1 MSDPIPPGP
10 TARQVSGIDPEG
22 RFILS
27 VLVKR
32 TYRISP
38 SGQCERASEDR
49 PLVIVPELD
58 PERPGLFLRDS
69 DLYPV
74 KLRTDVIVQ
83 GHAYAPA
90 KAPSFEASLTIGAVT
105 KKMLVLG
112 DRRASL
118 SPAGE
123 IVFTAPEPV
132 DTVALGYERA
142 YGGADAIACAKHGN
156 PLEGLAP
163 YVPELPGLPRIN
175 PYAYARNPSG
185 VGFLL
190 DPTRA
195 AVEALTL
202 PNLEDPDDRLTPDRL
217 AVGTL
222 ERWPGQPLPAA
233 PGWVSY
239 AWFPRIAYLGFVPAR
254 EHLDRP
260 LPEIALGALP
270 PGILDVAPG
279 QQQLDLGVCNGAP
292 AGLQLP
298 YLRGD
303 EEIVLTHLSRQ
314 APTLRLKLP
323 GDRPKIWT
331 DGRKGKRGETE
342 PVMHTLLIEPDE
354 ERLSIVWRGSCTAL
368 RPYYQD
374 ELAKMPFWIEG

>member
-1 MSDPIPPGP
+1 VSDPTAPGP
-10 TARQVSGIDPEG
+10 SERQVSGFDPEG
-22 RFILS
+22 RYILS

-32 TYRISP
+32 TYRISA
-38 SGQCERASEDR
+38 SGRCERASEDL

-58 PERPGLFLRDS
+58 PARPGLFVHDS

-83 GHAYAPA
+83 GHAYAPT
-90 KAPSFEASLTIGAVT
+90 KATSFEASLAIGAVT
-105 KKMLVLG
+105 KQMLVVG

-123 IVFTAPEPV
+123 IVFSSPEPV
-132 DTVALGYERA
+132 DAVALAHERA
-142 YGGADAIACAKHGN
+142 YGGADVVACAKHGN

-163 YVPELPGLPRIN
+163 YLPEVRALPRIN
-175 PYAYARNPSG
+175 PYAYARNPNG

-190 DPTRA
+190 EPTRA
-195 AVEALTL
+195 AIEALTL
-202 PNLEDPDDRLTPDRL
+202 PNLEDPSDRLTPDRL
-217 AVGTL
+217 AVRML
-222 ERWPGQPLPAA
+222 ERWPAQPLPAA
-233 PGWVSY
+233 PGWISY
-239 AWFPRIAYLGFVPAR
+239 GWFPRIAYLGFVPAR

-270 PGILDVAPG
+270 AGILDVTPG
-279 QQQLDLGVCNGAP
+279 QQQMDLGVCNGAP

-303 EEIVLTHLSRQ
+303 EEIVLTHLSRE
-314 APTLRLKLP
+314 APTWRLKLP

-354 ERLSIVWRGSCTAL
+354 TRLSIVWRGSCAAL
-368 RPYYQD
+368 RPYFPE
-374 ELAKMPFWIEG
+374 ELAKMPFWIES